1 VRNCGKT
8 TPIAFFAEVTPMVKV
23 DFPFPLDEHGGL
35 IVALAP
41 LFKVLQDHAKR
52 GDCTFPV
59 ELLLIDED
67 DSILFDAELQSP
79 EGPATSLRDPN
90 AKLASI
96 HWPVT
101 VRATDAAG
109 REWEQTIAGPTV
121 Q

>member
-1 VRNCGKT
+1 
-8 TPIAFFAEVTPMVKV
+8 MVKV
-23 DFPFPLDEHGGL
+23 DFPFPLDEHAGL

-109 REWEQTIAGPTV
+109 REWEQTIDGPTV